1 MTDTQPTSQEMETI
15 TKKELFE
22 KLIALDAKCSLIIT
36 DNKTITRKFEI
47 YIIVLLIIQILNIVL
62 IAVSMFK

>member
-1 MTDTQPTSQEMETI
+1 MTEAQKIQPEEVI

-22 KLIALDAKCSLIIT
+22 KLIALDAKCSLIIN

-47 YIIVLLIIQILNIVL
+47 YIFVLLTAQILNVVL
-62 IAVSMFK
+62 IAVSMIK